1 MTAMVGELV
10 TELKLLRK
18 GRGILVNQLG
28 ERVGPALRSV
38 CAVSDGDDT
47 AEIRRKVSNR
57 LRKLADYLPDD
68 LRVAVLAAFA
78 LDPEARLPFFQERVR
93 WAANQLSRDERTA
106 RRRIDDGI
114 SQLAELAATSDDTV
128 LRTIRSAGPA
138 WYTEELRVCVAL
150 DQPTPE
156 SFEVRRIVANRD
168 NLREIDLALTL
179 TGDGSARPSGLEIDV
194 FFGGELTHRRME
206 ASDRYGFVLTLPEPL
221 DQGDKHEFALRFRV
235 PPGQEMQPHFV
246 CVPQHRC
253 DLFDLRVRFAPGTIP
268 RAAWRLSDAFQRD
281 VSDPVPHGHNV
292 PVDQAGE
299 LHQRFEH
306 LTPGKA
312 SGVRW
317 DSTSANDVPV
327 GW

>member
-1 MTAMVGELV
+1 MTAMVGDLV

-18 GRGILVNQLG
+18 GRGILMNQLG

-38 CAVSDGDDT
+38 CAVSDGDGT
-47 AEIRRKVSNR
+47 AEIRRKVGNR
-57 LRKLADYLPDD
+57 LQTLADCLPDD

-78 LDPEARLPFFQERVR
+78 LDPEVRLPFFQERVR
-93 WAANQLSRDERTA
+93 WAANRLSRDERTA

-114 SQLAELAATSDDTV
+114 GQLAELAATSDNTGV
-128 LRTIRSAGPA
+128 RTIRGTGPA
-138 WYTEELRVCVAL
+138 WYTEELRACVAL

-156 SFEVRRIVANRD
+156 SFEFQRIVANRD
-168 NLREIDLALTL
+168 NLREIDLALAL
-179 TGDGSARPSGLEIDV
+179 TADGATRPPELDVDV

-206 ASDRYGFVLTLPEPL
+206 ASDRFGFMLALPHNL
-221 DQGDKHEFALRFRV
+221 NQGDKHEFALRFRA
-235 PPGQEMQPHFV
+235 PPGQAMQPHFV

-253 DLFDLRVRFAPGTIP
+253 DLFDLRVRFAPGMLP
-268 RAAWRLSDAFQRD
+268 REAWRLTDALQRD
-281 VSDPVPHGHNV
+281 VSDPVPHGDAV
-292 PVDQAGE
+292 CVDQAGE
-299 LHQRFEH
+299 LHLRFEH

-317 DSTSANDVPV
+317 DSTPVTDVPV